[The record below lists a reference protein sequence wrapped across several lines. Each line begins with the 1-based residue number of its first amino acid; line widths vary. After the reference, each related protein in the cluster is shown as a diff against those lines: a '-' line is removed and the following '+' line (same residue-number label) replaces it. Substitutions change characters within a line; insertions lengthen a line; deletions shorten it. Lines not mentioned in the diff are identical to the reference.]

1 MLQTTQIEI
10 IILVSLAAHTSCQT
24 ATIMCGQEAII
35 SAPMR

>member
-24 ATIMCGQEAII
+24 ATTMCGQEAII